1 MGDPPPS
8 KTRIRRHCG
17 RLLGLFLGKNN
28 LLILRNVVFVLNFQI
43 ISLEIIYIKFIHW
56 SPMAANLEDEK
67 ISFVIAS
74 ELLSVVESEFHFQS
88 RIVIPADQ

>member
-1 MGDPPPS
+1 MS
-8 KTRIRRHCG
+8 NRK
-17 RLLGLFLGKNN
+17 

-56 SPMAANLEDEK
+56 PSMAANLVDEMWQ

>member
-1 MGDPPPS
+1 
-8 KTRIRRHCG
+8 
-17 RLLGLFLGKNN
+17 
-28 LLILRNVVFVLNFQI
+28 
-43 ISLEIIYIKFIHW
+43 
-56 SPMAANLEDEK
+56 MAANLEDEK

>member
-1 MGDPPPS
+1 MS
-8 KTRIRRHCG
+8 NRK
-17 RLLGLFLGKNN
+17 

-56 SPMAANLEDEK
+56 PSMAANLEDEK
-67 ISFVIAS
+67 ISFVTAS

-88 RIVIPADQ
+88 RIVIPKVLMKRFV